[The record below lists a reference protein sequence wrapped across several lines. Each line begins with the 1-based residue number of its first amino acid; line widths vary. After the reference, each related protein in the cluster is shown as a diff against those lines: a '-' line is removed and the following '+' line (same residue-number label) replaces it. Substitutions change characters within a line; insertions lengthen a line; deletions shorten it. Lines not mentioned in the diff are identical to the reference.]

1 VGWSWCYRNSCI
13 RPSCAINAF
22 GLPNK
27 GLLGLKFKPGRVCSF
42 VVVVLMPYATHI
54 ITHLIWDAVDLTAFF
69 WFQRLYAPHVTKV
82 EQNDFNVITNSV
94 IVIGAVLLVLGAG
107 GFVYNSLKSSGETNR
122 RAESALRTSL
132 VSTYASAQLIFDI
145 YQCFVIYFLVSA
157 GHIHLTDEAFEGRV
171 LCDFFNIA
179 TTMMDLVVLKGPH
192 SIGAIMVA
200 SISNGIGGAANTL
213 FDAGSSATRPLL
225 QKKQ

>member
-1 VGWSWCYRNSCI
+1 
-13 RPSCAINAF
+13 
-22 GLPNK
+22 
-27 GLLGLKFKPGRVCSF
+27 
-42 VVVVLMPYATHI
+42 MPYATNI
-54 ITHLIWDAVDLTAFF
+54 ITHLIWDTVDLASFI

-82 EQNDFNVITNSV
+82 EQNDFYVITNSA

-107 GFVYNSLKSSGETNR
+107 GFVYTSLQSLKEKR
-122 RAESALRTSL
+122 RREDSALYTSL
-132 VSTYASAQLIFDI
+132 VNTYASAQLIYDI

-200 SISNGIGGAANTL
+200 SISNGIGGAASTL